1 MELNEEVLALTVLG
15 VNIVIQVLKKNGLN
29 NNLLATMA
37 IIIGSGLYM
46 LQVGF
51 SVQNAIIGLAAGA
64 IASGLFDTLKG
75 LGKFTDIF
83 NKIKGLI
90 VPETEESTETK
101 DKTTG
106 EE

>member
-15 VNIVIQVLKKNGLN
+15 VNIVVQVLKKNGLN
-29 NNLLATMA
+29 NNLLATVS

-64 IASGLFDTLKG
+64 IASGLFDTIKG
-75 LGKFTDIF
+75 LGKYTDLF
-83 NKIKGLI
+83 NKWKQLFGS
-90 VPETEESTETK
+90 EEDTETK
-101 DKTTG
+101 DKTEG

>member
-15 VNIVIQVLKKNGLN
+15 VNIVVQVLKKNGLN

-37 IIIGSGLYM
+37 TIIGSGLYM

-64 IASGLFDTLKG
+64 IASGLFDTIKG
-75 LGKFTDIF
+75 LGKYIDLF
-83 NKIKGLI
+83 NKGKQLFG
-90 VPETEESTETK
+90 TEVKEDTETK
-101 DKTTG
+101 DKTSG

>member
-29 NNLLATMA
+29 NNLLATVA
-37 IIIGSGLYM
+37 IIVGSGIYM

-51 SVQNAIIGLAAGA
+51 SVQNAIVGLAAGA
-64 IASGLFDTLKG
+64 IASGLFDTIKG
-75 LGKFTDIF
+75 LGKYTDIF
-83 NKIKGLI
+83 NKGKKLFGS
-90 VPETEESTETK
+90 EEDTEEK
-101 DKTTG
+101 DKTEG